1 MRKRKGSSSVFLV
14 MVLGSM
20 ITLVMAF
27 VSVSLRVGA
36 IGYTD
41 GISNL
46 AARSVLSEFDN
57 HLKDDYG
64 LFAFRGHRME
74 IETKIGDYLAYTFD
88 RNKYLDLESVEA
100 NTAGYSLA
108 DVDIFEKE
116 VCEYAKY
123 ALARGWIKDA
133 LDGEEGAGKK
143 IDTRA
148 EGRTLRN
155 HKIIDVL
162 PSGATP
168 GGGGIVS
175 SVKSLANMGSG
186 GLTQGTNAYL
196 VTQYIMNTFKNA
208 QEGNERKTFFRN
220 EVEYILEGEM
230 SDQLNRREV
239 RRDIRKVRNA
249 INLLFIFTNP
259 KLRSELLAAA
269 QVMGLEV
276 GTPIAAAAIAEAW
289 AFAEAENDVRLLE
302 HGRKVPLYKTN
313 DTWAIDIQSII
324 DNKESEYID
333 TNSPTG
339 LTYQGY
345 LQIFLFV
352 QERNV
357 RLGRMM
363 DLMQINIVGNYDSSF
378 LIREHNMGLWT
389 KIKVDGR
396 EYSYDHKY

>member
-1 MRKRKGSSSVFLV
+1 MKKRKGTTSVFLV
-14 MVLGSM
+14 MILGSM

-27 VSVSLRVGA
+27 VSVSMRVGA

-41 GISNL
+41 GIANL
-46 AARSVLSEFDN
+46 AGRSVLSEYDN

-116 VCEYAKY
+116 ICEYAKY
-123 ALARGWIKDA
+123 AIARGWIRDA
-133 LDGEEGAGKK
+133 LSKDDGAGKA
-143 IDTRA
+143 IDTEA

-162 PSGATP
+162 PSGPNP

-175 SVKSLANMGSG
+175 TVKSMIGAGSG
-186 GLTQGTNAYL
+186 ILERGTNNYL
-196 VTQYIMNTFKNA
+196 ITQYIMHTFKNA
-208 QEGNERKTFFRN
+208 QEGNDRPTFFNN
-220 EVEYILEGEM
+220 EVEYIIEGEM
-230 SDQLNRREV
+230 SDSKNRKDL
-239 RRDIRKVRNA
+239 RRDIRKVRNG
-249 INLLFIFTNP
+249 INLLYIWTNP
-259 KLRSELLAAA
+259 KLRTELIAAA
-269 QVMGLEV
+269 EIVGVEV
-276 GTPIAAAAIAEAW
+276 GAPIAAAALSEAW

-302 HGRKVPLYKTN
+302 HGRKVPIHKTL
-313 DTWAIDIQSII
+313 DTWAVDIQSVVE
-324 DNKESEYID
+324 NKEEKYID
-333 TNSPTG
+333 THSPTG

-345 LQIFLFV
+345 LQIFLFL
-352 QERNV
+352 QERSIK
-357 RLGRMM
+357 LGRMM
-363 DLMQINIVGNYDSSF
+363 DLMQINIMGNYDSSF
-378 LIREHNMGLWT
+378 LIKEHNMGLWT
-389 KIKVDGR
+389 KVKVDGR